1 MALNIKKE
9 ENPRSLG
16 LILRTLSFIQYC
28 IITVCIA
35 CLIIQWVKCFNKYL
49 AKDSKVHQS
58 VLPVQNVTFIAFT
71 VCPSYHDSYKVP
83 MLKKYGTSKDNYKK
97 GKGASIL
104 CGLSMREHDNCRK
117 LRLEPK
123 AVLRHIYQI
132 RGISSLTLGLE
143 IQLILP
149 LERKPAG
156 NLRVYSGLQRISSC
170 LIQAPP
176 LPHHSRITGKYIF
189 RHF

>member
-49 AKDSKVHQS
+49 AKDSKVRQS

-97 GKGASIL
+97 GKGTSIQR
-104 CGLSMREHDNCRK
+104 GSSMMEQHENCRK
-117 LRLEPK
+117 LRLEPPQ
-123 AVLRHIYQI
+123 VGFRHIDQI
-132 RGISSLTLGLE
+132 SGISSSTLGLE
-143 IQLILP
+143 IPKLILP
-149 LERKPAG
+149 
-156 NLRVYSGLQRISSC
+156 
-170 LIQAPP
+170 
-176 LPHHSRITGKYIF
+176 F
-189 RHF
+189 

>member
-1 MALNIKKE
+1 MALNRKEE

-28 IITVCIA
+28 IMTVCIA
-35 CLIIQWVKCFNKYL
+35 CLIIQWVKCFDKYL
-49 AKDSKVHQS
+49 AKDSKVRQS

-104 CGLSMREHDNCRK
+104 CGLSMREHENCRK

-149 LERKPAG
+149 FAKKTCGKLAG
-156 NLRVYSGLQRISSC
+156 L
-170 LIQAPP
+170 
-176 LPHHSRITGKYIF
+176 
-189 RHF
+189 